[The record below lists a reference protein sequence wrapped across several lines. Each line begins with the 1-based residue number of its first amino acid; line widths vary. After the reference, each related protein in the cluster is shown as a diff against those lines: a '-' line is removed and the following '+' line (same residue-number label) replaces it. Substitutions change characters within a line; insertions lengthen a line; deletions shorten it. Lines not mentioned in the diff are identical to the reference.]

1 MDNSIECE
9 KQIKN
14 REKRAIHLKVK
25 KVKKFILIRVENY
38 FEGNLSVR
46 DGEVKTTKKDV
57 KYHGYGIK
65 SIKYTISKYKGA
77 VHIDVDKNWFRIT
90 MLIPLSEN

>member
-1 MDNSIECE
+1 MSKFKNFNNVNSEEVI
-9 KQIKN
+9 
-14 REKRAIHLKVK
+14 LWVK